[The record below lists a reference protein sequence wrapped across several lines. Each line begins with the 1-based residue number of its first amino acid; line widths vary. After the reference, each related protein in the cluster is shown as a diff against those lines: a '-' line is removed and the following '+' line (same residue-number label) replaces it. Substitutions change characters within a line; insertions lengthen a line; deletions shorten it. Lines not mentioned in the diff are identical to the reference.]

1 MYCEEALEEMTTEEI
16 TERIDKEICSIADTF
31 KDESKWKE
39 NMMEVHHKS
48 LQEDLF
54 VYKRMRCAPMTL
66 ELMILGN
73 RIDELSQL
81 ISEEIRR
88 TSKGR
93 W

>member
-1 MYCEEALEEMTTEEI
+1 MYDKKELEEMTTEEI

-39 NMMEVHHKS
+39 EMMSIHHKT
-48 LQEDLF
+48 LKEDLW
-54 VYKRMRCAPMTL
+54 VYKGTRCAAMRI
-66 ELMILGN
+66 ELMILKI
-73 RIDELSQL
+73 RIEELSQL
-81 ISEEIRR
+81 ISEENDR